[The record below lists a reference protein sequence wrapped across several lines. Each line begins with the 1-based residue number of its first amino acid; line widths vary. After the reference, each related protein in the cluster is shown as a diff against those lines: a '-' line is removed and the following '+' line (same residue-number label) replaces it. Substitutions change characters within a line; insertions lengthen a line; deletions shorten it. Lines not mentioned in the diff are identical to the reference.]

1 MGECCKIWILNLRM
15 MSSAAAAMWR
25 YPLACSRKPPFN
37 KVLCKVLHI
46 KDWCSSILNAPT
58 YFYTLLWTMQ
68 ASSYWC
74 SIVLWISPGFTPS
87 DKKKI
92 WWLLAAPSTVQT
104 DKYTTILYTLPFQLG
119 TPRHLMGSVNI
130 FSKKELF
137 LQWSLKYLRYF

>member
-1 MGECCKIWILNLRM
+1 MLQDMNSQSPNDVKCCSSRVKISVSLLEKTTLQQSSM
-15 MSSAAAAMWR
+15 QSAAHKRLMFFHFKCIHLLLYSSLDNAGILILMQH
-25 YPLACSRKPPFN
+25 CSMN
-37 KVLCKVLHI
+37 
-46 KDWCSSILNAPT
+46 
-58 YFYTLLWTMQ
+58 
-68 ASSYWC
+68 
-74 SIVLWISPGFTPS
+74 FTRFHTFWQ
-87 DKKKI
+87 KKKI